1 MDEHVFASQYLK
13 TAAKC
18 LQQKKI
24 TPTLR
29 ESPRAAELRKAPF
42 GTPPLDTE
50 G

>member
-1 MDEHVFASQYLK
+1 MDEHVLLVNISRRPPNVF
-13 TAAKC
+13 
-18 LQQKKI
+18 QQKKI

-42 GTPPLDTE
+42 VTPPLDTE